1 MLRTLVHYGLHFLA
15 PLLLALLW
23 RKEKWWR
30 VSLILLA
37 TMLVDLDH
45 LLVRPIFDPN
55 RCSIGFHLL
64 HSYPMIGLYALL
76 CILPLKRLGLPS
88 WLHIVGVG
96 LLFHMFTDWQDYYL
110 WR

>member
-76 CILPLKRLGLPS
+76 CFLPLKRLGLPS
-88 WLHIVGVG
+88 WLRIV
-96 LLFHMFTDWQDYYL
+96 
-110 WR
+110 

>member
-23 RKEKWWR
+23 REEKWWR

-37 TMLVDLDH
+37 TILVDLDY

-88 WLHIVGVG
+88 WLRIVGVG